1 MLRFAGRHRIELI
14 WLLLLVVLTLLTP
27 KRAFTEP
34 PREYGRLGYEDND
47 GCEGQPIDCYIE
59 CQGQCP

>member
-1 MLRFAGRHRIELI
+1 MLRFARHHRVELM

-34 PREYGRLGYEDND
+34 PMEYGTLGYEEND
-47 GCEGQPIDCYIE
+47 GCDGEPNNCYIN
-59 CQGQCP
+59 